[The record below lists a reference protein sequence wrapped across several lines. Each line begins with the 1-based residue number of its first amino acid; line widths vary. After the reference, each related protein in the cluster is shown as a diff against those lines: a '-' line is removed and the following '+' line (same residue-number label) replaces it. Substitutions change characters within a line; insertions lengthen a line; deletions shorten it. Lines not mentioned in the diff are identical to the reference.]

1 MDELREQRER
11 MDADRLRVLNVL
23 ADVMRMQIEYGRS
36 ANARYEQHASDL
48 ITRVENERA
57 SAKVKKPAPPIR
69 PLDEGF

>member
-1 MDELREQRER
+1 
-11 MDADRLRVLNVL
+11 
-23 ADVMRMQIEYGRS
+23 MRMQIEYGRS